1 MSSSKNR
8 KPEPT
13 LVEELEAA
21 LTQNLDENDRLRAEL
36 SRLREELAAAQGRLD
51 AMVSAFD
58 ANGTLGVLQH
68 IAHDASMPPEL
79 RVRAAGLAVPF
90 EKPKLSMTANVAPVR
105 LYDRLEEAWRR
116 DREKVIEHQPEPTPA
131 A

>member
-1 MSSSKNR
+1 MSSKT

-13 LVEELEAA
+13 LVEQLEAA

-36 SRLREELAAAQGRLD
+36 FRLRDELAAAQARLN
-51 AMVSAFD
+51 ALVSAFD

-68 IAHDASMPPEL
+68 IAHDANMPPEL

-90 EKPKLSMTANVAPVR
+90 EKPKLSMTASVAPVR
-105 LYDRLEEAWRR
+105 LYDVLEAARR
-116 DREKVIEHQPEPTPA
+116 RQKVIEHAPDPDPPTA